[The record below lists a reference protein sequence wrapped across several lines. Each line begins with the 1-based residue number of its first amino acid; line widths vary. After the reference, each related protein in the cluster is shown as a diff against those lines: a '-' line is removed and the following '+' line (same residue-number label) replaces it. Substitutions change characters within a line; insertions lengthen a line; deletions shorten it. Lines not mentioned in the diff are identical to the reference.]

1 MIGGV
6 NIKSTFLQV
15 MGILSVIFGGIGT
28 ITGLSN
34 IASYTGLGMV
44 LYGFV
49 ELASSVLLLT
59 EGIMGVMYCAN
70 RDKASICVFIGII
83 TVLVK
88 VLAIIVYNNS
98 PLGRINTQAM
108 ASIGASGLNIAIMA
122 VALIDP
128 VLYFIAALRF
138 ARKKAA

>member
-1 MIGGV
+1 M
-6 NIKSTFLQV
+6 KSTFLQV
-15 MGILSVIFGGIGT
+15 MGILGIIFGVIGT
-28 ITGLSN
+28 ITGLLN

-49 ELASSVLLLT
+49 ELAGSVLLLT

-70 RDKASICVFIGII
+70 QDRAGKCVLIGII

-88 VLAIIVYNNS
+88 VLVIIVYNNS
-98 PLGRINTQAM
+98 PLGRINMQAM

-122 VALIDP
+122 VTLIDP

-138 ARKKAA
+138 VRKKAV